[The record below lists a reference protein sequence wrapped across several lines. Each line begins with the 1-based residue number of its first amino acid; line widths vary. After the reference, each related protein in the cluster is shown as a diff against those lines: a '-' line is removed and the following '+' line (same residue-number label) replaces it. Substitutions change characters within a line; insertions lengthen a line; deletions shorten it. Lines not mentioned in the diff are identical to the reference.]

1 MNTLSDEEF
10 EQIYGRKPVRR
21 VKKKKIYWNRIIIAL
36 IILIGIVTGLVKLT
50 ALVVSK
56 IKGDDT
62 QKTNKVLNNTSSVAV
77 KEDASSAEDKKDEP
91 AKYSNMNFT
100 VCVDAGHGDYDG
112 GTTDA
117 SGKRYEKDDNLK
129 VALEVQKYLEK
140 YGVNVVMIRD
150 DDSFLELDERCAKA
164 NNAKADMYVSLHR
177 NSYDGDISGV
187 EVWVNNSEPEYD
199 TKLAQNILDDLEKV
213 GISEN
218 RGVQYGYVGNSGV
231 NYYINADTV
240 MPSCLVELGF
250 ITEDIDNKLFDEHLT
265 EYGQAIADGIV
276 QTAIDVGL
284 VDESGKRLMSEQLL
298 IPMAAALH
306 DIGKIGIDDKI
317 LNKPGRLT
325 KEEFEIMKTH
335 SAIGANMLE
344 SLEQFRDEPLLKIAH
359 DICRWHHER
368 YDGRGYPDGLK
379 GDEIPISA
387 QIVSVADVYDALV
400 SERVYKKAYSHEKAM
415 ALILNGECGTFNPVL
430 VECLKDIQNELAKG
444 VE

>member
-1 MNTLSDEEF
+1 MAKHRRSKTARKVKGFGKISFFVLILSF
-10 EQIYGRKPVRR
+10 AIF
-21 VKKKKIYWNRIIIAL
+21 
-36 IILIGIVTGLVKLT
+36 T
-50 ALVVSK
+50 ALLV
-56 IKGDDT
+56 T
-62 QKTNKVLNNTSSVAV
+62 AAV
-77 KEDASSAEDKKDEP
+77 HMPKK
-91 AKYSNMNFT
+91 SGNT
-100 VCVDAGHGDYDG
+100 VCIDAGHGGYDVG
-112 GTTDA
+112 ATNGE
-117 SGKRYEKDDNLK
+117 RYEKDDNLK

-276 QTAIDVGL
+276 QTAVDVGL
-284 VDESGKRLMSEQLL
+284 VDESGKRLMSEQL
-298 IPMAAALH
+298 ISPEKPVNNKDSSSAADAMTTPMET
-306 DIGKIGIDDKI
+306 D
-317 LNKPGRLT
+317 
-325 KEEFEIMKTH
+325 
-335 SAIGANMLE
+335 S
-344 SLEQFRDEPLLKIAH
+344 S
-359 DICRWHHER
+359 
-368 YDGRGYPDGLK
+368 
-379 GDEIPISA
+379 
-387 QIVSVADVYDALV
+387 ADVYNTQ
-400 SERVYKKAYSHEKAM
+400 E
-415 ALILNGECGTFNPVL
+415 
-430 VECLKDIQNELAKG
+430 NEWY
-444 VE
+444 

>member
-284 VDESGKRLMSEQLL
+284 VDESGKRLMSEQL
-298 IPMAAALH
+298 ISPEKPVNNKDSSSAADAMTTPMET
-306 DIGKIGIDDKI
+306 D
-317 LNKPGRLT
+317 
-325 KEEFEIMKTH
+325 
-335 SAIGANMLE
+335 S
-344 SLEQFRDEPLLKIAH
+344 S
-359 DICRWHHER
+359 
-368 YDGRGYPDGLK
+368 
-379 GDEIPISA
+379 
-387 QIVSVADVYDALV
+387 ADVYNTQ
-400 SERVYKKAYSHEKAM
+400 E
-415 ALILNGECGTFNPVL
+415 
-430 VECLKDIQNELAKG
+430 NEWY
-444 VE
+444 

>member
-1 MNTLSDEEF
+1 MIDRRYNSGKQFVMYSKEEIEAARHTDMVRF
-10 EQIYGRKPVRR
+10 LEQHKGFSFKTSGGWLICNEHDSLKINPDRYTWHWYSRDLFGKGAIDWLCKVDGYGFRDAVSR
-21 VKKKKIYWNRIIIAL
+21 
-36 IILIGIVTGLVKLT
+36 LIGD
-50 ALVVSK
+50 SC
-56 IKGDDT
+56 
-62 QKTNKVLNNTSSVAV
+62 SMR
-77 KEDASSAEDKKDEP
+77 ASPDLKA
-91 AKYSNMNFT
+91 N
-100 VCVDAGHGDYDG
+100 
-112 GTTDA
+112 
-117 SGKRYEKDDNLK
+117 NLK

-276 QTAIDVGL
+276 QTAVDVGL
-284 VDESGKRLMSEQLL
+284 VDESGKRLMSEQL
-298 IPMAAALH
+298 ISPEKPVNNKDSSSAADAMTTPMET
-306 DIGKIGIDDKI
+306 D
-317 LNKPGRLT
+317 
-325 KEEFEIMKTH
+325 
-335 SAIGANMLE
+335 S
-344 SLEQFRDEPLLKIAH
+344 S
-359 DICRWHHER
+359 
-368 YDGRGYPDGLK
+368 
-379 GDEIPISA
+379 
-387 QIVSVADVYDALV
+387 ADVYNTQ
-400 SERVYKKAYSHEKAM
+400 E
-415 ALILNGECGTFNPVL
+415 
-430 VECLKDIQNELAKG
+430 NEWY
-444 VE
+444 